1 MWDSILLAV
10 LQSRFIITVLF
21 LNEDTD
27 KWNYVDV
34 IRLSDSQA
42 RVLTQ
47 VFMTVETA
55 VITGS
60 LTSTYS

>member
-21 LNEDTD
+21 MNEDTD

-34 IRLSDSQA
+34 IWLSDSQA